1 MKYAPGLTSGM
12 KMGKDAPAAP
22 PSLDAVRARIDAVD
36 AELLRLIGERASLAR
51 DVAEAKRAAGD
62 GGKFGLRPA
71 REAQIVRK
79 ILANKNP
86 AASNALVVRIW
97 REIMAD
103 SLSQQGPFHL
113 SVWGGKLES
122 RAVELARLR
131 FGAAP
136 KLTVVGKPD
145 EALVAARTAGGVGV
159 LALTPD
165 SSWWG
170 RLLAEPTLRVF
181 ATLPCLTAWGPT
193 AAVAVAQVEVGPT
206 GADQTLWVTD
216 AADVRKTVE
225 TLSRDGVAAAP
236 LVQHGGLTL
245 YGLAG
250 YYQHDDARLARA
262 PGQLHGVIGAAPE
275 PFDL

>member
-1 MKYAPGLTSGM
+1 
-12 KMGKDAPAAP
+12 MGRDTPAAP
-22 PSLDAVRARIDAVD
+22 QSLDAVRARIDAVD
-36 AELLRLIGERASLAR
+36 ADLLRLLGERAALAKAV
-51 DVAEAKRAAGD
+51 VAAKREAGD
-62 GGKFGLRPA
+62 GGKFGLRPG

-79 ILANKNP
+79 LLANKDP
-86 AASNALVVRIW
+86 AASNALVVRVW

-113 SVWGGKLES
+113 TVWGGKLES

-136 KLTVVGKPD
+136 
-145 EALVAARTAGGVGV
+145 ALKVAAKPEDALAAAKTPGGVAI

-181 ATLPCLTAWGPT
+181 ATLPCLSAWGPT
-193 AAVAVAQVEVGPT
+193 AAVAVAQVAVEPT

-216 AADVRKTVE
+216 APDIGKTIE
-225 TLSRDGVAAAP
+225 ALSRDGVAGGP
-236 LVQHGGLTL
+236 LAQHGGLTL
-245 YGLAG
+245 YALAG
-250 YYQHDDARLARA
+250 YYQHHDARLARA
-262 PGQLHGVIGAAPE
+262 PGRLHGVIGAAPE

>member
-1 MKYAPGLTSGM
+1 
-12 KMGKDAPAAP
+12 MGRDTPAAP
-22 PSLDAVRARIDAVD
+22 QSLDAVRARIDAVD
-36 AELLRLIGERASLAR
+36 ADLLRLLGERAALAKA
-51 DVAEAKRAAGD
+51 VAAAKREAGD
-62 GGKFGLRPA
+62 GGKFGLRPG

-79 ILANKNP
+79 LLANKDP
-86 AASNALVVRIW
+86 AASNALVVRVW

-113 SVWGGKLES
+113 TVWGGKLES

-136 KLTVVGKPD
+136 
-145 EALVAARTAGGVGV
+145 ALKVAAKPEDALAAAKTPGGVAV

-181 ATLPCLTAWGPT
+181 ATLPCLSAWGPT
-193 AAVAVAQVEVGPT
+193 AAVAVAQVAVEPT

-216 AADVRKTVE
+216 APDIGKTIE
-225 TLSRDGVAAAP
+225 ALSRDGVAGGP
-236 LVQHGGLTL
+236 LAQHGGLTL
-245 YGLAG
+245 YALAG
-250 YYQHDDARLARA
+250 YYQHHDARLARA
-262 PGQLHGVIGAAPE
+262 PGRLHGVIGAAPE

>member
-1 MKYAPGLTSGM
+1 MAT
-12 KMGKDAPAAP
+12 
-22 PSLDAVRARIDAVD
+22 
-36 AELLRLIGERASLAR
+36 
-51 DVAEAKRAAGD
+51 AKRAAGD
-62 GGKFGLRPA
+62 GDKFGLRPA

-79 ILANKNP
+79 QLAARDP

-97 REIMAD
+97 RELMAD
-103 SLSQQGPFHL
+103 SLAQQGPFHL

-136 KLTVVGKPD
+136 KMSVVAKPED
-145 EALVAARTAGGVGV
+145 ALAAAKTPGGVAV
-159 LALTPD
+159 LALAPD

-170 RLLAEPTLRVF
+170 RLLAEPKLKIF
-181 ATLPCLTAWGPT
+181 ATLPCLAAWGPT
-193 AAVAVAQVEVGPT
+193 SAVAVAQVEIAPT

-216 AADVRKTVE
+216 AADIGKTIE
-225 TLSRDGVAAAP
+225 ALSLDGVAAAP

-245 YGLAG
+245 YALAG
-250 YYQHDDARLARA
+250 YYQHDDARLTRA

>member
-1 MKYAPGLTSGM
+1 
-12 KMGKDAPAAP
+12 MGRDTLAAP
-22 PSLDAVRARIDAVD
+22 QSLDDVRARIDAVD
-36 AELLRLIGERASLAR
+36 AELLRLLGERASLAKA
-51 DVAEAKRAAGD
+51 VAAAKKAAGD
-62 GGKFGLRPA
+62 GGKFGLRPG

-79 ILANKNP
+79 LLAKKDP
-86 AASNALVVRIW
+86 AASDALVIRVW

-103 SLSQQGPFHL
+103 SLAQQGPFHL
-113 SVWGGKLES
+113 TVWGGKLES

-136 KLTVVGKPD
+136 SLK
-145 EALVAARTAGGVGV
+145 VAARPEEALAAAKTPGGVSV

-170 RLLAEPTLRVF
+170 RMLAEPTLRVF

-193 AAVAVAQVEVGPT
+193 AAVAVAQVQVEPT

-216 AADVRKTVE
+216 APDIGKTIE
-225 TLSRDGVAAAP
+225 ALSRDGVAGGPVA
-236 LVQHGGLTL
+236 QHGGLTL
-245 YGLAG
+245 YALAG
-250 YYQHDDARLARA
+250 YYQHHDARLTRA
-262 PGQLHGVIGAAPE
+262 PGRLHGVIGAAPE

>member
-1 MKYAPGLTSGM
+1 
-12 KMGKDAPAAP
+12 MGRDTLAAP
-22 PSLDAVRARIDAVD
+22 QSLDDVRARIDAVD
-36 AELLRLIGERASLAR
+36 TELLRLLGERASLAKA
-51 DVAEAKRAAGD
+51 VAEAKKAAGD
-62 GGKFGLRPA
+62 GGKFGLRPG
-71 REAQIVRK
+71 REAAIVRK
-79 ILANKNP
+79 LLANKNP
-86 AASNALVVRIW
+86 AASDALVIRVW

-113 SVWGGKLES
+113 TVWGGKVES

-136 KLTVVGKPD
+136 SMKVVARPED
-145 EALVAARTAGGVGV
+145 ALAAAKTPGGVAV

-170 RLLAEPTLRVF
+170 RMLAEPTLQVF

-193 AAVAVAQVEVGPT
+193 AAVAVAQVKVEPT

-216 AADVRKTVE
+216 APDIGKTIE
-225 TLSRDGVAAAP
+225 ALSRDGVAGGPVA
-236 LVQHGGLTL
+236 QHGGLTL
-245 YGLAG
+245 YALAG
-250 YYQHDDARLARA
+250 YYQHHDARLTRA
-262 PGQLHGVIGAAPE
+262 PGRLHGVIGAAPE